1 MPERFASGIA
11 DNTAKQMVGLLNDNL
26 APVIDLTLA
35 AKQAHWN
42 IKGPNFIGIHL
53 LLDDVIGRL
62 REISDTIAERAVILG
77 GIPKGTAQ
85 TVADDTGLEPYPA
98 EETDINACVRA
109 LTDRYKEVAKM
120 LRSAIDKAGEAGDE
134 DTADI
139 FTEASRIVD
148 KDAWFIGANVPAK

>member
-11 DNTAKQMVGLLNDNL
+11 DNTAKQMVGLLNENL

-42 IKGPNFIGIHL
+42 IKGANFIGIHQ
-53 LLDDVIGRL
+53 LLDDVVERL
-62 REISDTIAERAVILG
+62 RGISDTMAERAVVLG
-77 GIPKGTAQ
+77 GIPKGTVQ
-85 TVADDTGLEPYPA
+85 TVADDTSLEPYPV
-98 EETDINACVRA
+98 EETDIDTCARA

-120 LRSAIDKAGEAGDE
+120 LRAAIDKAGEAGDE
-134 DTADI
+134 DTADL